1 MKYLLQADEEA
12 TLESKFCDENMNKS
26 TFHLISDDMSKNI
39 AQDGERETLAASNKT
54 EGEIQLHC
62 RSGNTR
68 K

>member
-1 MKYLLQADEEA
+1 MKYLLQADEAA

-26 TFHLISDDMSKNI
+26 AFHLISDDMSKNI

-54 EGEIQLHC
+54 EGEIQLNC
-62 RSGNTR
+62 SSGNTR